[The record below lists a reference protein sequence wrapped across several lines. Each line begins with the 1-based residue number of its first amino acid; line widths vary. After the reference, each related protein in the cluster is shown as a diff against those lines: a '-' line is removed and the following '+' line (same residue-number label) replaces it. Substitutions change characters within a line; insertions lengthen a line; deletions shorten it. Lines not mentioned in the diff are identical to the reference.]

1 MDNLDNNIQQ
11 YEEAETF
18 DDVIQLT
25 EYEGNG
31 RTPMRSNTMAVAEY
45 TQVQTLAISQDY
57 QKKAENLVNK
67 IKDFIIS
74 YGGVECDE
82 QMTKYL
88 EQVAQL
94 EISGLSDMMQLCA
107 INKMMIDNVVNRINI
122 TMAEDYAAIQTYNS
136 LVTQHMKL
144 MKDLQQ
150 RYRSIPQ
157 VMKRM
162 KVDVEVDQDLPTS
175 GDEVNE
181 VITEDYGDTQFNS
194 DRELMTILEKDRNK
208 TDNKYLNQIKR
219 FLTNSLNN
227 GHKN

>member
-1 MDNLDNNIQQ
+1 
-11 YEEAETF
+11 
-18 DDVIQLT
+18 
-25 EYEGNG
+25 
-31 RTPMRSNTMAVAEY
+31 
-45 TQVQTLAISQDY
+45 
-57 QKKAENLVNK
+57 
-67 IKDFIIS
+67 
-74 YGGVECDE
+74 
-82 QMTKYL
+82 
-88 EQVAQL
+88 
-94 EISGLSDMMQLCA
+94 
-107 INKMMIDNVVNRINI
+107 
-122 TMAEDYAAIQTYNS
+122 MAEDYAAIQTYNS

-208 TDNKYLNQIKR
+208 TDNK
-219 FLTNSLNN
+219 
-227 GHKN
+227 